1 VLAGRNVGWSKY
13 WLAEKLAGIN
23 DECHKLCLVK
33 MLAGR
38 NMGRQSVGWQ
48 KCYNVGCQNF
58 CLAEMLDGRDVGCQ
72 KCCLLEVLDGRSVGW
87 HKSVDCQK
95 QCLSKVLALRRVGW
109 QKYWC
114 AEMMVFINIG

>member
-1 VLAGRNVGWSKY
+1 VLAGRNVCWSKY

-58 CLAEMLDGRDVGCQ
+58 CLAEMLDGRDVG
-72 KCCLLEVLDGRSVGW
+72 W